1 MSVGK
6 LQRTY
11 RLDIFTP
18 ENEQITIAV
27 PFSIQFNIVRNTLA
41 SANKATITLY
51 NLGPS
56 TRNRVFKD
64 RFSTTEYFRV
74 SLFAGYGNR
83 LHEVFLGNILEAYSY
98 RDQTE
103 WVTVIDAYDGMDA
116 IQNGFTAQTVTRNT
130 PVRELIANVVSDM
143 PNVLLGVLGSPADG
157 TTSRGQ
163 VLFGQSSEQL
173 NTVTG
178 GQYFIDLETV
188 NVLAD
193 DERLPGIAT
202 RLDPSTL
209 LQTPRRRQA
218 MLEVVTLFE
227 PQIQIGQ
234 AYEIESLEP
243 IYNGQYI
250 VIGFT
255 HNVTISEAQS
265 GDARSD
271 IQLYFGAEGIREVQE

>member
-6 LQRTY
+6 LQRIY

-18 ENEQITIAV
+18 DGDQITVAP
-27 PFSIQFNIVRNTLA
+27 PFSLQFNITRNTLA
-41 SANKATITLY
+41 SANKATLTLY

-56 TRNRVFKD
+56 TRSRVFKD

-83 LHEVFLGNILEAYSY
+83 LHAVFIGNILEAYSY

-103 WVTVIDAYDGMDA
+103 WVTVIDAFDGLDA
-116 IQNGFTAQTVTRNT
+116 IQNGFTAQTVTRDT
-130 PVRELIANVVSDM
+130 SLRDIILSVIDDM
-143 PNVLLGVLGSPADG
+143 PNVIAGILGSPAEG

-163 VLFGQSSEQL
+163 VLLGQSSEIMDTLTNRQF
-173 NTVTG
+173 
-178 GQYFIDLETV
+178 FIDLETV
-188 NVLAD
+188 NVLAE
-193 DERLPGIAT
+193 DEAIQGLVT
-202 RLDPSTL
+202 RLDPSVL

-234 AYEIESLEP
+234 IYEIESLEP

-255 HNVTISEAQS
+255 HDVTISEAQS
-265 GDARSD
+265 GEARST
-271 IQLYFGAEGIREVQE
+271 IQLYFGAEGIRQVSA